1 LESSDRSDGI
11 PRIGKPTAGETELKV
26 LAVTKAIEAI
36 AVDEKPKFAAAF
48 QY

>member
-1 LESSDRSDGI
+1 VTGQMVFPEY
-11 PRIGKPTAGETELKV
+11 GKPTAGETELKALV
-26 LAVTKAIEAI
+26 VAKAIDTM